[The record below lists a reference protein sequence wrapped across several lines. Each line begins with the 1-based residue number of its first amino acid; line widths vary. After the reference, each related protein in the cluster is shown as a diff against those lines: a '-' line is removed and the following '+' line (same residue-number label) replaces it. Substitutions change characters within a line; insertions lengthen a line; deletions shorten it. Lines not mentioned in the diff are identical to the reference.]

1 MEIVRMEKEE
11 TLYTLY
17 KHKCKANNKV
27 YIGLTNK
34 IANERWKDGNG
45 YKSNFDL
52 FKDIREY
59 GWEDGF
65 EHEII
70 RDNLSYEEAKEAEI
84 YLIKLYDATNPERG
98 YNNRFGGSY
107 GAFRRSSEIGEKI
120 KNLRKAKGETQQQ
133 LSEAIGQERSTVAC
147 YESNRREPPLSVLI
161 QIAQH
166 YSVSLSY
173 FGNTSYNLSE
183 DIFMKAVDYFKSENV
198 STQEKVSL
206 FNNILSCYVK
216 YVVDDDA

>member
-1 MEIVRMEKEE
+1 MEQEQ

-34 IANERWKDGNG
+34 SANERWRDGNG
-45 YKSNFDL
+45 YKSNYDL
-52 FKDIREY
+52 YKDIREF
-59 GWEDGF
+59 GWEEGF

-84 YLIKLYDATNPERG
+84 YLIKLYDATNSERG

-107 GAFRRSSEIGEKI
+107 GAFRRPSEIGAKI
-120 KNLRKAKGETQQQ
+120 KNLRKENNETQLE
-133 LSEAIGQERSTVAC
+133 LSIAIGQERSTVAC
-147 YESNRREPPLSVLI
+147 YESNRREPPLSVLM

-166 YSVSLSY
+166 YSVSLDY
-173 FGNTSYNLSE
+173 FGIASFNLND
-183 DIFMKAVDYFKSENV
+183 DIFMKTVDYFKNATI
-198 STQEKVSL
+198 STQDKVSL

-216 YVVDDDA
+216 YVVDEDV